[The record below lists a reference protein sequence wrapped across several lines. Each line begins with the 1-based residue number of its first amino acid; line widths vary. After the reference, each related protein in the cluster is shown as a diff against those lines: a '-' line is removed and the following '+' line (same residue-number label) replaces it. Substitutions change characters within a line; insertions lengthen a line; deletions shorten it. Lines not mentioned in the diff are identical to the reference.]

1 MWSIPMNLP
10 TIEPVPDENEKDL
23 PPARRRRQRRMLVPP
38 GSSERADF
46 LRDLA
51 YRTEPSFD
59 FFVFSLLAGLTLG
72 AALLLD
78 SPGLVVL
85 AALLSPFMAPVVGI
99 SLGTITGSLQ
109 FVLQSF
115 GSLGVGSLIVFLC
128 GAVAG
133 WAVNLLP
140 IHVYQQAVYHS
151 HFIWPD
157 FFVVALGAVLT
168 SYLLVRSP
176 NQRPLVTSVAI
187 AYGLYLPVGTAGF
200 GITSGLAGLWPDAL
214 WLFVINLVWA
224 VLVGTLVLGF
234 LGLRP
239 LNALGYLLGL
249 VYLMAGVALMAAFY
263 RPLAVLPMQ
272 AVATVIP
279 SPSLSAA
286 GQPPTPMPT
295 PILSA
300 SPSPAADTLTPTIT
314 PTHTLV
320 PTGTPTL
327 TITPQPT
334 PVWARIAVQ
343 GSDGALIRVKPSYT
357 AEVVTSIINGT
368 IVQVFPDE
376 ASAEGSTWVHIRTTN
391 DKEGWIVRSLLRTAT
406 PPHL

>member
-1 MWSIPMNLP
+1 
-10 TIEPVPDENEKDL
+10 
-23 PPARRRRQRRMLVPP
+23 MLVPP

-46 LRDLA
+46 LHDLA

-59 FFVFSLLAGLTLG
+59 FFVYSLLAGLTLS

-109 FVLQSF
+109 FVLQSL
-115 GSLGVGSLIVFLC
+115 GSLGIGSLIVFLC

-133 WAVNLLP
+133 WAVNLIPAHL
-140 IHVYQQAVYHS
+140 YQQAFYHS
-151 HFIWPD
+151 HLIWPD
-157 FFVVALGAVLT
+157 FFVVGLGAALT

-187 AYGLYLPVGTAGF
+187 AYGLYLPAGTAGF
-200 GITSGLAGLWPDAL
+200 GLTSGVAGLWPDGL
-214 WLFVINLVWA
+214 WLFVINLVLA
-224 VLVGTLVLGF
+224 ILVGMLVFGF

-239 LNALGYLLGL
+239 LNASGYLLGA
-249 VYLMAGVALMAAFY
+249 VYLLAGIALVATFY
-263 RPLAVLPMQ
+263 RPLTTL
-272 AVATVIP
+272 
-279 SPSLSAA
+279 
-286 GQPPTPMPT
+286 PTPAATLIPT
-295 PILSA
+295 TTQMSVLQEPTALAPTTPTAPA
-300 SPSPAADTLTPTIT
+300 SSNPAAPTRTPTIT

-327 TITPQPT
+327 TVTPQPT
-334 PVWARIAVQ
+334 PVWARIAVP

-357 AEVVTSIINGT
+357 SEVVTSIINGAL
-368 IVQVFPDE
+368 VEVFADE
-376 ASAEGSTWVHIRTTN
+376 VNAEGVNWVHIRTTN

-406 PPHL
+406 PTP